1 MANKSQTKP
10 MKQMMNQGPEI
21 DNLMAKFNNSLALQS
36 SNIVTKSRNLNQ
48 SSFKTTASIGS
59 NNLKN
64 STIKT
69 NNIVIDSIS
78 SGGHTKK
85 ISQKFNQTIGN

>member
-1 MANKSQTKP
+1 
-10 MKQMMNQGPEI
+10 MMVQGPEI
-21 DNLMAKFNNSLALQS
+21 DNLMAKFNNSLAMQS
-36 SNIVTKSRNLNQ
+36 NNLVAKSRNLNQ

-64 STIKT
+64 STLK
-69 NNIVIDSIS
+69 NANIVIDTIS

-85 ISQKFNQTIGN
+85 IS